1 MRIAGLQKLT
11 LLDFPGKTAAT
22 VFTPGCNFRCPFCHN
37 ADLVTGEAG
46 RDGAAAD
53 SSALSIDEL
62 FAFLGKRQGLLDGV
76 CITGGEPLLQSG
88 IDEFCTRVH
97 ELGFAVKLDTNG
109 SFPGRLRA
117 LVEEGLVD
125 YVATDVKNA
134 PERYAE
140 TVGVPAFDLAPVQ
153 ESLDFLRS
161 GAVPYE
167 VRTTVV
173 RELHTADDCARWL
186 RGSKAYK
193 RGTCKA
199 SSTRT
204 ACWAAKVASTH
215 GTPTTCGHCCPSC
228 RPSCRALSCAGWTR
242 AARVRALAC
251 RKHAPLADPEFRPI
265 EEPAAHEPLNTPR
278 NQAAHRKR
286 EIPAGIDAILSSR
299 KPAPFGLSASGPLTR
314 PDTSRQ
320 KLCLGIKQRVQKET
334 AESRRKLPKIRVFTA
349 HLRPPARLLAARPS
363 PSSARGT

>member
-167 VRTTVV
+167 VRTTVRCV
-173 RELHTADDCARWL
+173 EETASPRPPPTIL
-186 RGSKAYK
+186 RRCGRKTAPM
-193 RGTCKA
+193 TI
-199 SSTRT
+199 SS
-204 ACWAAKVASTH
+204 
-215 GTPTTCGHCCPSC
+215 
-228 RPSCRALSCAGWTR
+228 
-242 AARVRALAC
+242 
-251 RKHAPLADPEFRPI
+251 
-265 EEPAAHEPLNTPR
+265 
-278 NQAAHRKR
+278 
-286 EIPAGIDAILSSR
+286 AIL
-299 KPAPFGLSASGPLTR
+299 
-314 PDTSRQ
+314 
-320 KLCLGIKQRVQKET
+320 
-334 AESRRKLPKIRVFTA
+334 RRFNA
-349 HLRPPARLLAARPS
+349 YS
-363 PSSARGT
+363 

>member
-161 GAVPYE
+161 ARSPT
-167 VRTTVV
+167 RCAPPWCASCTPPTT
-173 RELHTADDCARWL
+173 CARWL

-215 GTPTTCGHCCPSC
+215 VARRPAGT
-228 RPSCRALSCAGWTR
+228 AAR
-242 AARVRALAC
+242 AAGRRAGRSAARGGLEPRVRALAC

-299 KPAPFGLSASGPLTR
+299 KPAPFGLSGRPL
-314 PDTSRQ
+314 
-320 KLCLGIKQRVQKET
+320 
-334 AESRRKLPKIRVFTA
+334 
-349 HLRPPARLLAARPS
+349 
-363 PSSARGT
+363 